1 MMPRTLPTD
10 RLATITPADVR
21 RLLAEIAV
29 QVVRG
34 EIATKEAGRIARN
47 CRRVTRELNQRNQR
61 FALAAA
67 PTRARSRT
75 YYAMRASCLTS
86 STRKLPMGRRRP
98 WPTLGQCSLSFA
110 AASHL

>member
-61 FALAAA
+61 FALAV
-67 PTRARSRT
+67 RIARLAGGT
-75 YYAMRASCLTS
+75 NP
-86 STRKLPMGRRRP
+86 K
-98 WPTLGQCSLSFA
+98 
-110 AASHL
+110 